1 MTAANTPTSTPSSS
15 STPDPSTT
23 PDRRLLNPLAPPFM
37 LFHPLQLAYPPTA
50 AAAAAALHNSLLQQ
64 NRQQHPTPQDQSHH
78 GVPLLQAWYPHPPP
92 HSAASAASVAG
103 SSVEHP
109 QVPFPAIP
117 PAPADFASP
126 IPLGPMV
133 AVQSL
138 FGFPPT
144 ASQGESNATATGHYQ
159 GICWDPV
166 VGMFRAGGSTA
177 GLFEQMSSN
186 CTNEGVN

>member
-15 STPDPSTT
+15 STPDPSTA

-37 LFHPLQLAYPPTA
+37 LFHPLQLAYPQTAATA
-50 AAAAAALHNSLLQQ
+50 AALQHSFLQQ
-64 NRQQHPTPQDQSHH
+64 NRQQHSTPQDPSHH
-78 GVPLLQAWYPHPPP
+78 GVPVLQAWYPHHP
-92 HSAASAASVAG
+92 HPTAASAALVTV

-133 AVQSL
+133 SVQSL

-144 ASQGESNATATGHYQ
+144 ASQGESNATATSHHQ
-159 GICWDPV
+159 GICWDPL
-166 VGMFRAGGSTA
+166 VGMFRAGGNSV

-186 CTNEGVN
+186 EGVN

>member
-1 MTAANTPTSTPSSS
+1 MNAANTHIPNSSSS

-37 LFHPLQLAYPPTA
+37 FFHPLQFAYPPS
-50 AAAAAALHNSLLQQ
+50 AALHHPIL
-64 NRQQHPTPQDQSHH
+64 NRQQQSQDSSQSHR
-78 GVPLLQAWYPHPPP
+78 VPVLQAWYPHPQQQHHTP
-92 HSAASAASVAG
+92 SAT
-103 SSVEHP
+103 EQHP
-109 QVPFPAIP
+109 APFPAIP

-138 FGFPPT
+138 FGFPTTPASENGPT
-144 ASQGESNATATGHYQ
+144 ITPSHQGNYSTP

-166 VGMFRAGGSTA
+166 VGMFRAGSGT
-177 GLFEQMSSN
+177 GLFEQMSNS
-186 CTNEGVN
+186 NEGAN